1 MNKIFNFKGVK
12 GNSLAMVKLKREFQD
27 NNDFPGSTEIDEC
40 TKQTKNNYR
49 AKYPCK
55 ANKSWS
61 FSSINKS
68 ENKVMAYRL
77 LYKTCL

>member
-1 MNKIFNFKGVK
+1 
-12 GNSLAMVKLKREFQD
+12 MVKLKREFQD

-61 FSSINKS
+61 FAKINMSEIS
-68 ENKVMAYRL
+68 ENRVMAYRL